1 MTEPAQDEEQQG
13 GAERFNVSMDGR
25 LASRV
30 DKAAKEEGASRS
42 AQVRDLAC
50 RGLAAMLRDN
60 ATDNAAV
67 IVRLPDASALPL
79 TPELVERDALPACA
93 KSLCDEAGW
102 LGAVPEG
109 VRSSM
114 ASEIVAAASGLGTSE
129 LPMETV
135 TSVAS
140 VLATDPACPWMVSSR
155 TRKQAVARAARDV
168 EELSGDEDASVPELA
183 SASARRL
190 LYPACDVVGVEPD
203 GPVQVLA
210 AVLGAADGDG
220 ELLASARS
228 WLQRILGTTDGEMA
242 KLAEA
247 AETLASGDADD
258 AETDAATRLLVRW
271 AQALDGEVPRRAK
284 NAPSSPRRRAA
295 FKPRGAEEIVALA
308 TDRPRATLPE
318 LEAAAGISHSTLQRR
333 LAELES
339 AGIMR
344 NEGTTRQPLWVVA
357 GTEHDPEDLLTDVQ
371 RKVLD
376 IVRQDPLK
384 LRTDVAAEL
393 GVSPSLVSKAY
404 HELAYL
410 GLVKKSGRG
419 WVATDHKDGTR

>member
-1 MTEPAQDEEQQG
+1 MTEPAQDGEQQG

-30 DKAAKEEGASRS
+30 DEAAREEGASRS
-42 AQVRDLAC
+42 AEMRDLAC
-50 RGLAAMLRDN
+50 RGLAAMRRDN
-60 ATDNAAV
+60 AADGVAIIVRMEDDNAV
-67 IVRLPDASALPL
+67 PL
-79 TPELVERDALPACA
+79 TPELVERDVLPACA
-93 KSLCDEAGW
+93 TVACDEAGW
-102 LGAVPEG
+102 LEAVPEG
-109 VRSSM
+109 VRSAM
-114 ASEIVAAASGLGTSE
+114 TEEVIAAASGLGAHE
-129 LPMETV
+129 LPLGTV

-155 TRKQAVARAARDV
+155 TRKQAVAQAARDV
-168 EELSGDEDASVPELA
+168 ERLSADEDASVSELT
-183 SASARRL
+183 SAAARRL

-210 AVLGAADGDG
+210 EVLGVAAGDS
-220 ELLASARS
+220 ELLTNARS

-242 KLAEA
+242 KLAQA
-247 AETLASGDADD
+247 AETLASGDADIT
-258 AETDAATRLLVRW
+258 EVDAAARLLVRW
-271 AQALDGEVPRRAK
+271 AQALDSEVPRRAK
-284 NAPSSPRRRAA
+284 NAPSSPRRCAA

-344 NEGTTRQPLWVVA
+344 NEGTARQPLWVVTGA
-357 GTEHDPEDLLTDVQ
+357 EHDPEDLLTEVQ

-376 IVRQDPLK
+376 AVRKDPLK

-393 GVSPSLVSKAY
+393 GVSLSLVSKAY

-419 WVATDHKDGTR
+419 WVATEQKGGTC